1 MPELEQD
8 DFLKL
13 ARERFDFGR
22 TADAGDREEAETDN
36 RFANASNKDL
46 GQWDETAKKQ
56 RKKAKRPCLQWN
68 RIPVY
73 VQQVGN
79 DGRQNK
85 PRIRIAPGD
94 GGVAHTAE
102 Y

>member
-1 MPELEQD
+1 MLQPNDQHFVEQLRKMAKPADDETPEVRD
-8 DFLKL
+8 DEEFLKL

-22 TADAGDREEAETDN
+22 TADAEDREEAETDN

-46 GQWDETAKKQ
+46 SQWDETAKKQ

-73 VQQVGN
+73 VQQV
-79 DGRQNK
+79 
-85 PRIRIAPGD
+85 
-94 GGVAHTAE
+94 
-102 Y
+102 